1 MGSSPTIQVR
11 RCSLQL
17 ARERKIPELS
27 LSSASSSSTS
37 VDNTTTKDPMFD
49 SHYPD
54 TFVALKKDHNEN
66 DEEPTRSDTI
76 LFLRNQN
83 NSCANWMDS
92 DNYNQAIVTL
102 GATVNLLN
110 RTVATEEGVTTTRR
124 NEDEM
129 ITVPGATHGSYSLDD
144 CLDYSAAPNYPIQE
158 FELRFHQR
166 ALRIP
171 QKDVVP
177 TTVLWAILT
186 YNLALMNHHKA
197 VQRAGPSRTQQTLA
211 KLETSVLLIKRTV
224 RLYQLLLPSD
234 GAGSTISSTTSS
246 NSGSQRFTRMVE
258 QNITHMKT
266 YLIQQKQERYETI
279 MEEKKNAD
287 DRPTTST
294 TLSVTTDKTWETM
307 TTWEVKYA
315 SMMLQQFIK
324 KNESADRK
332 MVVTSICSRQRHNG
346 SDEDDDADTESVTSS
361 SSLYEEH
368 KALLR
373 ARYSSSMDPATTA
386 PSSTVD
392 DTTAHGGFQTKFHT
406 AMCTASSFGHLQQQ
420 QQHPTPQ
427 SKNVQG
433 AYAA

>member
-17 ARERKIPELS
+17 ARERKIPEMGLS
-27 LSSASSSSTS
+27 PASSSSTS
-37 VDNTTTKDPMFD
+37 VDNITTKDPMFD

-54 TFVALKKDHNEN
+54 TFVALKKDENED
-66 DEEPTRSDTI
+66 DEEPTWAETL
-76 LFLRNQN
+76 LFLRNSN

-92 DNYNQAIVTL
+92 GNYNQAIVTL

-110 RTVATEEGVTTTRR
+110 RTMAAEKEATTTRR
-124 NEDEM
+124 NENK
-129 ITVPGATHGSYSLDD
+129 ILAPGATNSRYSVDD
-144 CLDYSAAPNYPIQE
+144 CLDYSAASSYPIQD
-158 FELRFHQR
+158 FELRFHTR

-171 QKDVVP
+171 QKKDVP
-177 TTVLWAILT
+177 TTVLWTILT
-186 YNLALMNHHKA
+186 YNLALANHHKA
-197 VQRAGPSRTQQTLA
+197 VQSAGPSRTQQTLA

-234 GAGSTISSTTSS
+234 GDGSTISSTTSS
-246 NSGSQRFTRMVE
+246 NGGSQRFTRMVE
-258 QNITHMKT
+258 QNITHIKT

-279 MEEKKNAD
+279 TEQKTNAD
-287 DRPTTST
+287 ARPTTST
-294 TLSVTTDKTWETM
+294 TLSVTTDKK
-307 TTWEVKYA
+307 TTTTKVKYA

-346 SDEDDDADTESVTSS
+346 SDEDDVDDTGSVTSS

-368 KALLR
+368 KAILR
-373 ARYSSSMDPATTA
+373 ARYSSSMDSATTV
-386 PSSTVD
+386 PSSAVD
-392 DTTAHGGFQTKFHT
+392 DNTAHDGFKKKFHT

-420 QQHPTPQ
+420 QYHPTPQ
-427 SKNVQG
+427 TKNVQG

>member
-27 LSSASSSSTS
+27 LSPASSSSTS
-37 VDNTTTKDPMFD
+37 VSNITTKDPMFD

-54 TFVALKKDHNEN
+54 TFVALKKDDNEDN
-66 DEEPTRSDTI
+66 EEPTGSDTI
-76 LFLRNQN
+76 LFLLEMNS
-83 NSCANWMDS
+83 SCANWMDS
-92 DNYNQAIVTL
+92 GNYNQAIVTL

-110 RTVATEEGVTTTRR
+110 RTMAAEKEATTTRR
-124 NEDEM
+124 NENE
-129 ITVPGATHGSYSLDD
+129 ILAPGATNSRYSVDD
-144 CLDYSAAPNYPIQE
+144 CLDYSAASSYPIQD
-158 FELRFHQR
+158 FELRFHTR

-234 GAGSTISSTTSS
+234 GDGSTTSTTSS
-246 NSGSQRFTRMVE
+246 NGSQRFTRMVE
-258 QNITHMKT
+258 QNITHIKT

-279 MEEKKNAD
+279 MEQQTNAD

-294 TLSVTTDKTWETM
+294 TLRVNTDKK
-307 TTWEVKYA
+307 TTTTKVKYA

-332 MVVTSICSRQRHNG
+332 MVVTSTCSRQRHNG

-368 KALLR
+368 KAILH

-386 PSSTVD
+386 PSFTGD
-392 DTTAHGGFQTKFHT
+392 DITAHGGFRTKFHT

-420 QQHPTPQ
+420 QQQQHPTPQ
-427 SKNVQG
+427 TKNVQG

>member
-1 MGSSPTIQVR
+1 
-11 RCSLQL
+11 
-17 ARERKIPELS
+17 
-27 LSSASSSSTS
+27 
-37 VDNTTTKDPMFD
+37 MFD

-54 TFVALKKDHNEN
+54 TFVALKKDDNEN

-76 LFLRNQN
+76 LFLRNRN

-92 DNYNQAIVTL
+92 GNYNQAIVTL

-110 RTVATEEGVTTTRR
+110 RTIAAEKEANTTHR

-129 ITVPGATHGSYSLDD
+129 ISVPGATNNSYSLDD
-144 CLDYSAAPNYPIQE
+144 CLDYSAALSYPIEE
-158 FELRFHQR
+158 FELRFHQW

-171 QKDVVP
+171 QKKDVP
-177 TTVLWAILT
+177 TTVLLSILT
-186 YNLALMNHHKA
+186 YNLALANHHKT
-197 VQRAGPSRTQQTLA
+197 VQRAGPSRSQQTLA

-224 RLYQLLLPSD
+224 RLYQLLLPTD
-234 GAGSTISSTTSS
+234 GAGSTTSSTTSS
-246 NSGSQRFTRMVE
+246 NGSQRFTRMVE
-258 QNITHMKT
+258 QNITHLKT

-279 MEEKKNAD
+279 MEQQKSAD
-287 DRPTTST
+287 ARPTTST
-294 TLSVTTDKTWETM
+294 TLSVTTDKT
-307 TTWEVKYA
+307 TTKVKYA

-332 MVVTSICSRQRHNG
+332 MVVTSTCSRQRHSG
-346 SDEDDDADTESVTSS
+346 SNDDDTDTESVTSS

-368 KALLR
+368 KAILH
-373 ARYSSSMDPATTA
+373 ARYSSSMDPVTTA
-386 PSSTVD
+386 PSSAVD
-392 DTTAHGGFQTKFHT
+392 DNTAHGRFRTKFHT

-427 SKNVQG
+427 TKNVQG